1 MERALEMLSKVRQ
14 LAEQGKHTSLVSLLA
29 EQPQEEIEASPTL
42 SLLLGS
48 AHARLGRHGEGERW
62 VNVALT
68 RASERGDRAIE
79 ARALNVKGAIAL
91 EAGQIDDATKY
102 FMRAA
107 DVAKVVGDDETLGL
121 SSNNLGIIKNLRGN
135 PGAAIGSYT
144 IALAAFQRAGLERG
158 AAMIHH
164 NLAISYGNQ
173 GKTTEALKEADRA
186 VEKAEQAGDS
196 ALAAQALSGRAELR
210 VRAGDVALAHK
221 EVEQAI
227 SKHRELE
234 DPVGEAE
241 DLRILALA
249 KATEGAKSEAETL
262 LRNAMNQAENH
273 GRPLLAASAGKDLA
287 YLLRDSGK
295 SDEAIE
301 MARAARAQFSHL
313 GAASDVNKL
322 DELLGEIAGK
332 SG

>member
-1 MERALEMLSKVRQ
+1 MERSLEMLNKVRQ
-14 LAEQGKHTSLVSLLA
+14 LAQQGKHTSLVSLLA
-29 EQPQEEIEASPTL
+29 EQPQEEVEASPTL
-42 SLLLGS
+42 SLLLGA

-91 EAGQIDDATKY
+91 EAGQIDDTTKY
-102 FMRAA
+102 FMRAT
-107 DVAKVVGDDETLGL
+107 DVAKSVGDDEILGL
-121 SSNNLGIIKNLRGN
+121 SANNLGIIKNLRGD
-135 PGAAIGSYT
+135 PGEAIGSYT

-158 AAMIHH
+158 AALIHH
-164 NLAISYGNQ
+164 NLAISYGDQ

-186 VEKAEQAGDS
+186 VENAERAGDA
-196 ALAAQALSGRAELR
+196 ALAAQALSGRAEIR
-210 VRAGDVALAHK
+210 VRSGYTALARK
-221 EVEQAI
+221 EVERAI

-234 DPVGEAE
+234 DSVGEAE

-287 YLLRDSGK
+287 YLLRDAGK
-295 SDEAIE
+295 SDEAVEI
-301 MARAARAQFSHL
+301 ARAARARLSNL
-313 GAASDVNKL
+313 GAASDVTKL
-322 DELLGEIAGK
+322 DELLEEIAGNT
-332 SG
+332 G